1 MEHMKRIGKQAAS
14 VCLSMALV
22 AQLCAAAP
30 AGAAQTNGWENGKE
44 TLDMTQIAR
53 YTSGQYNVDG
63 GVMEIVA
70 YNAGNGFAY
79 AVNGQSGKLA
89 AISLG
94 SLEVGAAV
102 SVLTASEI
110 DVRALVEAK
119 DTKFHYGDMT
129 SVAVSPDQSTLA
141 VALQA
146 EGYADA
152 GRVAIFTC
160 GADGSLTLK
169 GLVETGIQ
177 PDMVTF
183 ASDSIV
189 LTADEGEPREGYG
202 EGIIDPKGSVTVVDT
217 AAMTGTVVG
226 FDSFDGKRDELT
238 KGGVVLKKG
247 TAPSV
252 DLEPEYIAVSG
263 GKAYVTLQEANAVAV
278 LDLASKSFDGVWS
291 IGFEDHSKTPVD
303 LDKKD
308 DVYAPKTY
316 EGLLG
321 IRMPD
326 AVAACTIG
334 GETYLITANEG
345 DSREWGD
352 EDAGTAY
359 LNEDERDFGD
369 GEASP
374 AGAITAE
381 GSALEGKVVFF
392 DAQDYD
398 GLEEDKDYLFGGRSA
413 TIFRVAEDG
422 LEQVFTTGDS
432 FEALTAA
439 YLPDNYNCS
448 NDNAVLDDRSGK
460 KGPEPESV
468 TLGQVDGR
476 TYAFVALER
485 TGGIMIFDMTDPAQ
499 TTFVN
504 YINTRDFDAIV
515 EGSEVYEDGELDKW
529 VTGGD
534 VAPEGLAF
542 VDAAVSP
549 TGQALLL
556 AACEVSGTVAVYQ
569 VGGEDQMVF
578 SDVSDGVWY
587 EEAVGYVAQNGLMG
601 GTGNGVFSP
610 NAPATR
616 VMIVTTLHRMA
627 GSPEADQSTFT
638 DIPAGQ
644 WYAEAVAWASDNGIV
659 SGRGDGTFGPDDSI
673 TREQL
678 VLMLY
683 RMEGSPTAQ
692 GDLSAFSDAGQV
704 SSYAADA
711 MAWAVETG
719 LISGSDGVL
728 DPQGLATRAQV
739 AVILMRFS
747 QSRDA

>member
-1 MEHMKRIGKQAAS
+1 MKRIGKQAAS
-14 VCLSMALV
+14 VCLSMALA

-119 DTKFHYGDMT
+119 DTKFRYGDMT

-334 GETYLITANEG
+334 GETYLITADEG

-485 TGGIMIFDMTDPAQ
+485 TGGIMVFDMTDPAQ

-542 VDAAVSP
+542 VDAAASP

-569 VGGEDQMVF
+569 VGGEEQMVF

-587 EEAVGYVAQNGLMG
+587 EKAVGYVAQNGLMG
-601 GTGNGVFSP
+601 GTGDGVFSP

-616 VMIVTTLHRMA
+616 AMIVTTLHRMA

-683 RMEGSPTAQ
+683 RMEGRPTAQ

-739 AVILMRFS
+739 TVILMRFS
-747 QSRDA
+747 QSKDA

>member
-1 MEHMKRIGKQAAS
+1 MKRIGKQAAS
-14 VCLSMALV
+14 VCLSMALA

-94 SLEVGAAV
+94 GLEVGAAV

-119 DTKFHYGDMT
+119 DTKFRYGDMT

-202 EGIIDPKGSVTVVDT
+202 EGISDPKGSVTVVDT

-238 KGGVVLKKG
+238 KAGVVLKKG

-291 IGFEDHSKTPVD
+291 VGFEDHSKTPVD

-374 AGAITAE
+374 TGAITAE
-381 GSALEGKVVFF
+381 GYALEGKVIFF
-392 DAQDYD
+392 DAQNYD

-485 TGGIMIFDMTDPAQ
+485 TGGIMVFDMTDPAQ

-542 VDAAVSP
+542 VDAAASP

-601 GTGNGVFSP
+601 GTGDGVFSP

-616 VMIVTTLHRMA
+616 AMIVTTLHRMA

-728 DPQGLATRAQV
+728 DPQGLATRTQV

-747 QSRDA
+747 QSKDA

>member
-1 MEHMKRIGKQAAS
+1 MKRIGKQAAS
-14 VCLSMALV
+14 VCLSMALA

-119 DTKFHYGDMT
+119 DTKFRYGDMT

-485 TGGIMIFDMTDPAQ
+485 TGGIMVFDMTDPAQ

-542 VDAAVSP
+542 VDAAASP

-569 VGGEDQMVF
+569 VGGEEQMVF

-587 EEAVGYVAQNGLMG
+587 EKAVGYVAQNGLMG
-601 GTGNGVFSP
+601 GTGDGVFSP

-616 VMIVTTLHRMA
+616 AMIVTTLHRMA

-683 RMEGSPTAQ
+683 RMEGRPTAQ

-739 AVILMRFS
+739 TVILMRFS
-747 QSRDA
+747 QSKDA

>member
-1 MEHMKRIGKQAAS
+1 MKRIGKQAAS
-14 VCLSMALV
+14 VCLSMALA

-94 SLEVGAAV
+94 GLEVGAAV

-119 DTKFHYGDMT
+119 DTKFRYGDMT

-202 EGIIDPKGSVTVVDT
+202 EGISDPKGSVTVVDT

-238 KGGVVLKKG
+238 KAGVVLKKG

-291 IGFEDHSKTPVD
+291 VGFEDHSKTPVD

-374 AGAITAE
+374 TGAITTE
-381 GSALEGKVVFF
+381 GYALEGKVIFF
-392 DAQDYD
+392 DAQNYD

-485 TGGIMIFDMTDPAQ
+485 TGGIMVFDMTDPAQ

-542 VDAAVSP
+542 VDTAASP

-601 GTGNGVFSP
+601 GTGDGVFSP

-616 VMIVTTLHRMA
+616 AMIVTTLHRMA

-728 DPQGLATRAQV
+728 DPQGLATRTQV

-747 QSRDA
+747 QSKDA